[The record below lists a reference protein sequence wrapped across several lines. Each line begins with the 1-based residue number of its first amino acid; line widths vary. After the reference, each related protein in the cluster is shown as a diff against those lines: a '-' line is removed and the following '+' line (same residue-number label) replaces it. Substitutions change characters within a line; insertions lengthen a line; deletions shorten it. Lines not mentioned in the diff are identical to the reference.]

1 MTLRSSS
8 ISESDCIERALFL
21 EPIINNSG
29 NYLFGSSRINVVNGP
44 YDFLTPLNRLMK
56 AYNKF
61 EMKVYALNAVIFS
74 IIAYA
79 LAEILGISAFMNF
92 YWQDFL
98 LLTASPAI
106 LSIILGV
113 IGATLVK
120 RRKKFDIFLLLGS
133 ELSEKT
139 RTAYDNRDVKS
150 LPMESLAKEIKSSLS
165 RIRPSEI
172 ISQKRIAY
180 RVLLAVILS
189 GITLFIGQSQIT
201 ADITPADF
209 QSISDL
215 KDKAFG
221 VFQKDKNSDTSTT
234 QNLSTNLFGKP
245 SLAVLSESKM
255 ELLLYPG
262 VGAGSMAR
270 NTEPVE
276 RAFQKSLAGEAAIV
290 PSELYIETLPPENKE
305 IIKKYFT
312 ILSENQ

>member
-1 MTLRSSS
+1 
-8 ISESDCIERALFL
+8 
-21 EPIINNSG
+21 
-29 NYLFGSSRINVVNGP
+29 VNGP
-44 YDFLTPLNRLMK
+44 YDFLTPLNRLTK
-56 AYNKF
+56 AYNQF
-61 EMKVYALNAVIFS
+61 EMKVYALNAIIFS

-79 LAEILGISAFMNF
+79 LAELLGLPAFMDF

-98 LLTASPAI
+98 LLAASPAI

-113 IGATLVK
+113 IGATLIK
-120 RRKKFDIFLLLGS
+120 RRKKSDVFLLLDS

-221 VFQKDKNSDTSTT
+221 AFQKDKNSDNST
-234 QNLSTNLFGKP
+234 QNLSKNLYGKP

-276 RAFQKSLAGEAAIV
+276 RAFQKSQAGEAAIV
-290 PSELYIETLPPENKE
+290 PSELYIETLPPENKD